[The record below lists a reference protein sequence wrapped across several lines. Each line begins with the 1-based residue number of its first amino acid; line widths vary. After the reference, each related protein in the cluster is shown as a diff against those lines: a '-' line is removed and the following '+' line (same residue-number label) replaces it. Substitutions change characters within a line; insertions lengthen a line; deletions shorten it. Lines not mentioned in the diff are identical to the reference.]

1 MARTS
6 NRRQRAAAQSVPQ
19 EQIAKVY
26 ETAIYVR
33 LSREDNL
40 NNSDSIENQTAL
52 LESYIANEALK
63 EIMYDAV
70 DRVLV
75 TDNQTIEIVWKF
87 DDLFAT
93 A

>member
-1 MARTS
+1 MKAEIAETELAYEEYLQAQDQAQKERAIVEQTS
-6 NRRQRAAAQSVPQ
+6 SM
-19 EQIAKVY
+19 
-26 ETAIYVR
+26 
-33 LSREDNL
+33 D
-40 NNSDSIENQTAL
+40 D
-52 LESYIANEALK
+52 EALK

>member
-33 LSREDNL
+33 LSRED
-40 NNSDSIENQTAL
+40 
-52 LESYIANEALK
+52 
-63 EIMYDAV
+63 M
-70 DRVLV
+70 
-75 TDNQTIEIVWKF
+75 
-87 DDLFAT
+87 
-93 A
+93 